1 MDKRIVCKK
10 TGKVLGAVAAATG
23 IVAIGAVVAS
33 GAAVGA
39 MVEGFKAAGKTVKDV
54 LAEQT
59 KKDIKAT
66 EEDVVE
72 EVVVEATYEEE
83 PEII

>member
-1 MDKRIVCKK
+1 MNKRIVCKK

-39 MVEGFKAAGKTVKDV
+39 MVEGFKAAGKAVKKALDEQDIE
-54 LAEQT
+54 LPDAE
-59 KKDIKAT
+59 
-66 EEDVVE
+66 VVE
-72 EVVVEATYEEE
+72 DMDAESSQELVQDIELV
-83 PEII
+83 

>member
-1 MDKRIVCKK
+1 MNKRIVCKK

-39 MVEGFKAAGKTVKDV
+39 MVEGFKAAGKAVKDV
-54 LAEQT
+54 LAE
-59 KKDIKAT
+59 KDVEVVANET
-66 EEDVVE
+66 VE
-72 EVVVEATYEEE
+72 EVTEEKVQE
-83 PEII
+83 ESQDIER

>member
-1 MDKRIVCKK
+1 MNKRIVCKK

-39 MVEGFKAAGKTVKDV
+39 MVEGFKAAGKTVKKALDEQDIE
-54 LAEQT
+54 LTEAE
-59 KKDIKAT
+59 
-66 EEDVVE
+66 VVE
-72 EVVVEATYEEE
+72 DMDAESSQELVQDIELV
-83 PEII
+83 

>member
-1 MDKRIVCKK
+1 MNKRIVCKK

-39 MVEGFKAAGKTVKDV
+39 MVEGFKAAGKAVKKALDEQDIE
-54 LAEQT
+54 LPDAE
-59 KKDIKAT
+59 
-66 EEDVVE
+66 VVE
-72 EVVVEATYEEE
+72 DMDAESS
-83 PEII
+83 

>member
-1 MDKRIVCKK
+1 MNKRIVCKK

-39 MVEGFKAAGKTVKDV
+39 MVEGFKAAGKAVKKALDEQDIE
-54 LAEQT
+54 LPDAE
-59 KKDIKAT
+59 
-66 EEDVVE
+66 VVE
-72 EVVVEATYEEE
+72 DMDAGSS
-83 PEII
+83 

>member
-1 MDKRIVCKK
+1 MNKRIVCKK

-39 MVEGFKAAGKTVKDV
+39 MIEGFKAAGKTVKDV

-59 KKDIKAT
+59 EKDTKAT
-66 EEDVVE
+66 EEDVLE
-72 EVVVEATYEEE
+72 EVAVEATYEEE
-83 PEII
+83 PEMV